1 MRVIRDN
8 RALTFTDLPPEY
20 GVEKLTV
27 SLRYMEETGVKNA
40 IVLDKVI
47 IPALIAGMDKGW
59 KVRVARNTTESMD
72 LMVWA
77 ETKEE
82 ANELAILQAGRFG
95 ENIPDGW
102 EEDDSNSEA
111 VYLPDED
118 STELLRDFNLS

>member
-1 MRVIRDN
+1 MRVTRDN

-20 GVEKLTV
+20 GVERLTV
-27 SLRYMEETGVKNA
+27 SLMYMEETGVKNA

-59 KVRVARNTTESMD
+59 KVRVARNTTESID

-77 ETKEE
+77 DTKEE

-102 EEDDSNSEA
+102 EESDSNCEE
-111 VYLPDED
+111 VYLPDAD